1 MSLQLQ
7 NKIKVSFF
15 IYLYFSLIKKIKDLT
30 MKTLAP
36 SSVHLP
42 LFLIKFCHS
51 QKLNFLRT
59 LPGENKQTS
68 LLETLEKKII
78 KQITNYVWFQ
88 TSLWTL
94 CAIYALLCSC
104 FYFFYKRFKAILSR
118 QPPLNCLL
126 NLSITNYHIC
136 MVAPKEYCCT
146 VV

>member
-1 MSLQLQ
+1 
-7 NKIKVSFF
+7 
-15 IYLYFSLIKKIKDLT
+15 

-78 KQITNYVWFQ
+78 KQITNYVWFLV
-88 TSLWTL
+88 SLWTL
-94 CAIYALLCSC
+94 CAML
-104 FYFFYKRFKAILSR
+104 YFVPGSIPSTRDLRRFFLGS
-118 QPPLNCLL
+118 PL
-126 NLSITNYHIC
+126 
-136 MVAPKEYCCT
+136 
-146 VV
+146 